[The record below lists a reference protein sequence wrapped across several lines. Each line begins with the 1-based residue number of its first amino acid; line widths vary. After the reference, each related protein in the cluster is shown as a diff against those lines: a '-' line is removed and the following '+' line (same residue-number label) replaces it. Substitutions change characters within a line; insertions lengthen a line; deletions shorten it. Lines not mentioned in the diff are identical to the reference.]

1 MSGPP
6 APPRGPVLVLA
17 TANPDKAREMAAL
30 LEGLPFDLKTRADF
44 GPLPD
49 VDETADTFA
58 GNAILKAEALMEATG
73 HMALADDSGLCVDAL
88 NGAPGVWSARFA
100 GPGCTYA
107 DNNRKLLQNLAHV
120 PDEQRTA
127 RFVCVVAIARPGA
140 EPVTFE
146 GTCEGMIARENHGE
160 MGFGYDPLFVIPT
173 DGRSFAQM
181 TREEKAAHSHRAR
194 AFAKAGEWLEKYRPT

>member
-1 MSGPP
+1 MSTGPD
-6 APPRGPVLVLA
+6 AQRAPVLVLA

-30 LEGLPFDLKTRADF
+30 LQGLPFILKSRADF

-49 VDETADTFA
+49 VDETAHTFA
-58 GNAILKAEALMEATG
+58 GNAILKAEALMHATG

-88 NGAPGVWSARFA
+88 DGAPGVYSARYA

-107 DNNRKLLQNLAHV
+107 DNNKKLLEELANV
-120 PDEQRTA
+120 PDEKRTA
-127 RFVCVVAIARPGA
+127 RFVCAVAIARPGS

-146 GTCEGMIARENHGE
+146 GACEGVIARENMGE
-160 MGFGYDPLFVIPT
+160 MGFGYDPLFVIPA

-181 TREEKAAHSHRAR
+181 TRDEKAAHSHRAR
-194 AFAKAGEWLEKYRPT
+194 AFEKAREWLGGLAN